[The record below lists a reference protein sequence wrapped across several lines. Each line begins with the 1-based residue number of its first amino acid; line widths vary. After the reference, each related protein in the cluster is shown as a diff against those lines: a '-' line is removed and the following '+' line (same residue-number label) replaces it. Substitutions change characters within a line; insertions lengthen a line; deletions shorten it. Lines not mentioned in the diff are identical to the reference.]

1 MSAAH
6 TPTGDKTAISRRMR
20 HDSAS
25 SSATA
30 AAAQRLA
37 IIALLAG
44 SAAIGFSPLFVRLAE
59 AGPIA
64 TAFWRV
70 ALAAPLF
77 WLFMARETAQ
87 APTAGF
93 RRPSSWRDYG
103 GLALAGL
110 CFAGDLTTWHLSIR
124 QTSVANATLLAN
136 IAPIFVT
143 LFSWA
148 LFGQRFSRGFLGG
161 LAVAMLGVA
170 LLMGR
175 SFDADAVS
183 LAGDGLALTAAMFYA
198 SYFIVVSRL
207 RRSFSTATIML
218 WSGAATAAA
227 TLALTLATGESLWP
241 ASWTGWLALFG
252 LAWFSHAGGQGLI
265 AYGMAFLPAAFTS
278 VTVLLQPVVAAAAAW
293 AVLGE
298 PLGWLD
304 AAAMAVVLAGIVL
317 ARRGS
322 R

>member
-1 MSAAH
+1 
-6 TPTGDKTAISRRMR
+6 MR
-20 HDSAS
+20 KDSPASAS
-25 SSATA
+25 
-30 AAAQRLA
+30 AQRLA

-59 AGPIA
+59 AGPVA

-77 WLFMARETAQ
+77 WLFMMRETAE
-87 APTAGF
+87 ASAAGF

-103 GLALAGL
+103 GLTLAGL
-110 CFAGDLTTWHLSIR
+110 CFTGDLITWHWSIR

-143 LFSWA
+143 LFSWVF
-148 LFGQRFSRGFLGG
+148 LGQRFSRSFLGG

-175 SFDADAVS
+175 SFDAGPVGMAGAGLAGAG
-183 LAGDGLALTAAMFYA
+183 LAGDALALTAAVFYA
-198 SYFIVVSRL
+198 SYFMVVSRL
-207 RRSFSTATIML
+207 RRNFSTATIMT
-218 WSGAATAAA
+218 WSGATTAAA
-227 TLALTLATGESLWP
+227 TLAVALATGESLAA
-241 ASWTGWLALFG
+241 ASWAGWLALFG

-278 VTVLLQPVVAAAAAW
+278 VTVLLQPVVAAVAAW
-293 AVLGE
+293 AMLGE
-298 PLGWLD
+298 PLGWRD
-304 AAAMAVVLAGIVL
+304 VAAMAMVLTGVAL